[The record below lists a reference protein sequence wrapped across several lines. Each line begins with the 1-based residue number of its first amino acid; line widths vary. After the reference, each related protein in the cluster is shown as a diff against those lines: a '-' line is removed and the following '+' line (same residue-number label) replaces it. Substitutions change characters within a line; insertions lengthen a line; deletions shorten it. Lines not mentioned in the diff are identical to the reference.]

1 MPFIQKK
8 KKKKKKEKKK
18 KERKDQVVDISK
30 ESTISLDQFQFT
42 PDLASFLFQV
52 CLNSDLWNCL
62 LNLSLF

>member
-1 MPFIQKK
+1 MPFIQK